1 VMKAAGSDP
10 HVKGGTSAPGAVGQ
24 AGGVL
29 LTETVTATALGRELS
44 AGLAPWRKPL
54 AVHDPVKV
62 PADLA
67 VTLAPGG
74 DHRADVALL
83 RGEPGVLGLVSC
95 DATVSRTIAALAKNA
110 PAAVRAINAARAA
123 ARKRAWAMAGVH
135 APDAGT
141 DAKNPLIVEL
151 DATPVTSHS
160 DQEHAAPT
168 FKRGF
173 AFHLLCSFT
182 GHGPDGTGEPL
193 AMLLRSGTATAADH
207 RRRPHHLDQGVPGPA
222 ARPLAPP
229 AGGPRRWTPTTP
241 SATER
246 GSPGSPTC

>member
-1 VMKAAGSDP
+1 MMKAAGSDP

-160 DQEHAAPT
+160 DQEHAAPDVQARVRVPPVVLVHRS
-168 FKRGF
+168 RG
-173 AFHLLCSFT
+173 
-182 GHGPDGTGEPL
+182 
-193 AMLLRSGTATAADH
+193 RRH
-207 RRRPHHLDQGVPGPA
+207 R
-222 ARPLAPP
+222 
-229 AGGPRRWTPTTP
+229 
-241 SATER
+241 
-246 GSPGSPTC
+246 